1 MSTMART
8 RRTRYG
14 RRAVA
19 LSTAA
24 LGMVGAM
31 ALPAAAATTEEPTR
45 EQLIADC
52 ASGEGKCTFNE
63 PTLGKA
69 YLGDFRQVSDS
80 LYNCSTSD
88 ASQSMGWADTV
99 GATDS
104 VGVSVTAGGKIAGL
118 IDLSVTATYSHTWTS
133 SHTENS
139 SLNMTVKPGEVGWIS
154 RAQVMQKVSGTWQTH
169 YDSPKW
175 DHYYWFVPETVTG
188 PAPNGTDGQ
197 SNAVIVKSRKM
208 TAEEKASCSADA
220 KKGRSF
226 VVKR

>member
-1 MSTMART
+1 M
-8 RRTRYG
+8 
-14 RRAVA
+14 A
-19 LSTAA
+19 LSTAS
-24 LGMVGAM
+24 LGMVAAM
-31 ALPAAAATTEEPTR
+31 AMPAAAAADDGPTR

-52 ASGEGKCTFNE
+52 ASGEGKCSFNE
-63 PTLGKA
+63 PKLGKA
-69 YLGDFRQVSDS
+69 YLGDFRQVSNS

-88 ASQSMGWADTV
+88 ATQSMGWSDTV
-99 GATDS
+99 GSTDS
-104 VGVSVTAGGKIAGL
+104 AGVSVTAGGKIAGL
-118 IDLSVTATYSHTWTS
+118 IDLSVTATYSHTWSS

-154 RAQVMQKVSGTWQTH
+154 RAQVMQTVSGTWQTH

-175 DHYYWFVPETVTG
+175 GHYFWFVPDTVTG

-197 SNAVIVKSRKM
+197 SNAVTVKTRKM
-208 TAEEKASCSADA
+208 TAAEKASCSADT

>member
-1 MSTMART
+1 MARS
-8 RRTRYG
+8 RMIRHGSRLM
-14 RRAVA
+14 A
-19 LSTAA
+19 LSAA
-24 LGMVGAM
+24 SLGLVAAM
-31 ALPAAAATTEEPTR
+31 AVPAAAEDGPQR

-52 ASGEGKCTFNE
+52 ASGEGKCSFNE

-69 YLGDFRQVSDS
+69 YLGDFRQVSNS

-88 ASQSMGWADTV
+88 ATQSMGWADTV
-99 GATDS
+99 GSTDS
-104 VGVSVTAGGKIAGL
+104 AGVSVTAGGNIAGL
-118 IDLSVTATYSHTWTS
+118 IDLSVTATYSHTWSS

-154 RAQVMQKVSGTWQTH
+154 RAQVMQTVSGTWQTH

-175 DHYYWFVPETVTG
+175 GHYYWFVPDTVTG

-197 SNAVIVKSRKM
+197 SNAVTVKTRKM
-208 TAEEKASCSADA
+208 TTAEKNSCSSEA
-220 KKGRSF
+220 KKGQAF

>member
-1 MSTMART
+1 MARSKMI
-8 RRTRYG
+8 RHGSRLM
-14 RRAVA
+14 A
-19 LSTAA
+19 LSTVS
-24 LGMVGAM
+24 LGLVAAM
-31 ALPAAAATTEEPTR
+31 AVPAAAADEPTR

-63 PTLGKA
+63 PKLGKA
-69 YLGDFRQVSDS
+69 YLGDFRQVSNS

-88 ASQSMGWADTV
+88 ATQSMGWSDTV
-99 GATDS
+99 GSTDS
-104 VGVSVTAGGKIAGL
+104 AGVSVTAGGNIAGI
-118 IDLSVTATYSHTWTS
+118 IDLSVTATYSHTWSS

-154 RAQVMQKVSGTWQTH
+154 RAQVMQTVTGTWQTH

-175 DHYYWFVPETVTG
+175 DHYYWFVPDTVTG

-197 SNAVIVKSRKM
+197 SNAVTVKTRKM
-208 TAEEKASCSADA
+208 TTAEKKSCSAESKQGQA
-220 KKGRSF
+220 F